1 LPGAN
6 VVVLGTPY
14 GAATTANGSYRIRVA
29 SGSYEIQVSLIGHNT
44 LRQKITVGENQTVT
58 KDFTLEDNL
67 IGLGEVVVTGTRSSD
82 RTVIESPVPIDVIG
96 AREIQTTGF
105 TQTTQILKML
115 IPSYNAPQPSITD
128 GTDHVRPATLRGL
141 GPDQVLIL
149 VNGKRRHTSA
159 LVHVN
164 GSVGRGSTGVDLN
177 AIPVSSIERV
187 EVLRDGAAAQ
197 YGSDAISGVIN
208 IILKQDVGFNAG
220 INYGQYMSTTDR
232 GYSISDGNRTNE
244 TTNFA
249 AGTWDGQRFDADG
262 KKQSTSYSDGK
273 STVLHA
279 GYGLPFGDGS
289 IYLSGEYTTH
299 GATNRA
305 GIDPRTQYSGSVPGN
320 ENTFDPLGQG
330 VRINHKYG
338 DGEFTDATLFLNASR
353 PLEGGVTVY
362 AFGGYASRHGKSA
375 GFYRR
380 ANDARN
386 VPQIYPNGFLPYIE
400 TDIIDFS
407 LAAGLKGSVG
417 GWTYD
422 ISETYGTNSL
432 KFRVT
437 NSLNT
442 SFWTKSPTEFD
453 AGTLKFSQAT
463 TNIDFFRSV
472 DMGWSYPLNIAVG
485 AEYRAE
491 NYKILEGQFE
501 SYALGDSA
509 SKAAGAQVFPGFSPS
524 NKQDQTRSNV
534 GLYVDLENKL
544 TPVWMMSVAGR
555 FESYSDFGST
565 VTGKLATRYD
575 LGVGFALRGAIST
588 GFRAPSLAQSYFSA
602 ISTNFISGVPYEI
615 GTFPVNTP
623 VAKALGAKD
632 LQAEKSV
639 NFSAG
644 LTYNVANASVTV
656 DAYQIDIK
664 DRIVFTENFVEST
677 VRSYL
682 QTLGINAAGG
692 RYFTNAVNTTT
703 RGLDITA
710 RYGFTLGD
718 ASTLRLIA
726 AINFNKTEITNKD
739 AIVTPAVLQ
748 AVSKTPLFG
757 RIEQGRFEVG
767 QPQST
772 YNLMA
777 NYSFD
782 AFELMLRTV
791 RFGDVSAFNDNTD
804 LTRDQTFAAKWI
816 TDGELSYHL
825 RGNLTLAVGSNNI
838 FDIYPDKQLKTNSTS
853 GILQYSGLSP
863 FGFNGRYV
871 YSRISYTL

>member
-1 LPGAN
+1 
-6 VVVLGTPY
+6 
-14 GAATTANGSYRIRVA
+14 
-29 SGSYEIQVSLIGHNT
+29 
-44 LRQKITVGENQTVT
+44 
-58 KDFTLEDNL
+58 
-67 IGLGEVVVTGTRSSD
+67 
-82 RTVIESPVPIDVIG
+82 
-96 AREIQTTGF
+96 
-105 TQTTQILKML
+105 
-115 IPSYNAPQPSITD
+115 
-128 GTDHVRPATLRGL
+128 
-141 GPDQVLIL
+141 
-149 VNGKRRHTSA
+149 
-159 LVHVN
+159 
-164 GSVGRGSTGVDLN
+164 
-177 AIPVSSIERV
+177 
-187 EVLRDGAAAQ
+187 
-197 YGSDAISGVIN
+197 
-208 IILKQDVGFNAG
+208 
-220 INYGQYMSTTDR
+220 
-232 GYSISDGNRTNE
+232 
-244 TTNFA
+244 
-249 AGTWDGQRFDADG
+249 
-262 KKQSTSYSDGK
+262 
-273 STVLHA
+273 
-279 GYGLPFGDGS
+279 
-289 IYLSGEYTTH
+289 
-299 GATNRA
+299 
-305 GIDPRTQYSGSVPGN
+305 
-320 ENTFDPLGQG
+320 
-330 VRINHKYG
+330 
-338 DGEFTDATLFLNASR
+338 
-353 PLEGGVTVY
+353 
-362 AFGGYASRHGKSA
+362 
-375 GFYRR
+375 
-380 ANDARN
+380 
-386 VPQIYPNGFLPYIE
+386 
-400 TDIIDFS
+400 
-407 LAAGLKGSVG
+407 
-417 GWTYD
+417 
-422 ISETYGTNSL
+422 
-432 KFRVT
+432 
-437 NSLNT
+437 
-442 SFWTKSPTEFD
+442 
-453 AGTLKFSQAT
+453 
-463 TNIDFFRSV
+463 
-472 DMGWSYPLNIAVG
+472 
-485 AEYRAE
+485 
-491 NYKILEGQFE
+491 
-501 SYALGDSA
+501 
-509 SKAAGAQVFPGFSPS
+509 
-524 NKQDQTRSNV
+524 
-534 GLYVDLENKL
+534 
-544 TPVWMMSVAGR
+544 
-555 FESYSDFGST
+555 
-565 VTGKLATRYD
+565 
-575 LGVGFALRGAIST
+575 
-588 GFRAPSLAQSYFSA
+588 
-602 ISTNFISGVPYEI
+602 PYEI